1 MSRGRAWESV
11 FSKSWMIWILW
22 GDLYRPLLNLPA
34 TFLNSMVFI
43 FPFPCYHLYYSSDSR
58 DFLIFLIMSE
68 PGHIYCFSYTS
79 CPCPQQYPVNEATEP
94 EISQPSTHPFL
105 FWFGFSPHTTASSTL
120 PQGSTGVPCLLHP
133 LAFLFSPPS
142 DHLHLLFTLLRTSS
156 RFPCS

>member
-105 FWFGFSPHTTASSTL
+105 FCLVSVPTQLPVAHFLKVPQEFPASCIPWPSSLPL
-120 PQGSTGVPCLLHP
+120 PQTICTCS
-133 LAFLFSPPS
+133 
-142 DHLHLLFTLLRTSS
+142 LLF
-156 RFPCS
+156 